1 MILPPL
7 RACKTEA
14 QTLHLIALNF
24 VIQGSLPNKT
34 EQFPS
39 KNLWWMRWP
48 WPTDVFGE
56 IGHKYSWYWC
66 SLRNLSCH
74 ISATETPRL
83 LSLCS
88 FNWQSPVSF
97 LDLLLGSVSPV
108 HLQVVYGSKVPPKKT
123 QVKGTKYLN
132 GFLPSPFPVCWLL
145 IILQEQIFLYCYF
158 LSQLGNGR
166 TSPSSYGAISE
177 IGSLNRLIGITCL
190 AVGSWPA
197 SHSLDRCIWRHLQS
211 EWLQSYPTEMVI
223 SGHL

>member
-39 KNLWWMRWP
+39 RNLWWMR

-56 IGHKYSWYWC
+56 IGHKYSWYWR
-66 SLRNLSCH
+66 SLKNLSCH
-74 ISATETPRL
+74 IPATETPRL

-97 LDLLLGSVSPV
+97 LDLLLWSVFPD
-108 HLQVVYGSKVPPKKT
+108 HLQVLYVSKVSPKKT
-123 QVKGTKYLN
+123 QIKGTKYLN
-132 GFLPSPFPVCWLL
+132 GFLPSPFPVCWLHF
-145 IILQEQIFLYCYF
+145 IPQEQIFLYCYF
-158 LSQLGNGR
+158 LSQLGNDR
-166 TSPSSYGAISE
+166 ASPSSYGAILE
-177 IGSLNRLIGITCL
+177 IGSLNRLVGITCL

-197 SHSLDRCIWRHLQS
+197 SHTLKRRIWRHLQS
-211 EWLQSYPTEMVI
+211 ECLQSYLTKMLI

>member
-1 MILPPL
+1 MSLPSL

-39 KNLWWMRWP
+39 RNLWWMR

-56 IGHKYSWYWC
+56 IGYKYSWYWR

-88 FNWQSPVSF
+88 STDSHQF
-97 LDLLLGSVSPV
+97 LSWTCFLGLFFLFIFRYCMSAKF
-108 HLQVVYGSKVPPKKT
+108 HQKT

-132 GFLPSPFPVCWLL
+132 GFLPSPFPVCWLHF
-145 IILQEQIFLYCYF
+145 ILQEQIFLYCYF
-158 LSQLGNGR
+158 LSQLGNDR
-166 TSPSSYGAISE
+166 ASPSSYGAISE

-197 SHSLDRCIWRHLQS
+197 SHTLDRCIWRHLES
-211 EWLQSYPTEMVI
+211 EWLQSYPTKMVI
-223 SGHL
+223 SGHS